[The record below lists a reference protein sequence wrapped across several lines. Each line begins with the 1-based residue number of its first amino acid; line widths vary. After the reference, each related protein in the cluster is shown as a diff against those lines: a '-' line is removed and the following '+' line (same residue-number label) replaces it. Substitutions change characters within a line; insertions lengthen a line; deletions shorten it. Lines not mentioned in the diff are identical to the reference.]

1 MTKRNWTQWTATG
14 VAIVLMFAV
23 AAAGYAGGNEIMPH
37 PTHSVELI
45 VDDSGAVAEALI
57 IGERGR
63 RIANVTA
70 LEGSEL
76 DAALNTLLA
85 ALMREEDLDDLS
97 GAVLVSAQSG
107 DEQQSALLQTQYELL
122 VTQTLSAL
130 QQESIAQEQA
140 VGLALAHAGV
150 AKDDAALRKAHLD
163 YEDGVL
169 VWEIEFVS
177 GGTEYEVDV
186 RADSGAI
193 VQYETEREENRT
205 QQTGK
210 ADGLA
215 AADGK
220 DASAKAESAY
230 IGETAA
236 RSAALAH
243 AGVQEADLT
252 YIKSRLDMDD
262 GRAEYEVAF
271 AAQGTKYEYEIDAL
285 TGAVLQFEQESSA
298 RGGKTGTDAAK
309 QEKPAQDTAGQAK
322 PGAEKIGTDAAK
334 SAALGHAGVSAADV
348 RAYQCELDHD
358 DGRTVYEIEFKAG
371 GVEYEYE
378 IDAFTGSVLKAEKDR
393 DD

>member
-1 MTKRNWTQWTATG
+1 MTKRNWTQWTAIG
-14 VAIVLMFAV
+14 IAIVLMFAV

-150 AKDDAALRKAHLD
+150 AKDAAALRKAHLD

-177 GGTEYEVDV
+177 GGTEYEVDL

-285 TGAVLQFEQESSA
+285 TGAVLQFEQENSA

-348 RAYQCELDHD
+348 RAYQCELDRD

-371 GVEYEYE
+371 GLEYEYE
-378 IDAFTGSVLKAEKDR
+378 IDAFTGSVLKSEKDR

>member
-1 MTKRNWTQWTATG
+1 MTKRNWTQWTAIG
-14 VAIVLMFAV
+14 IAIVLMFAV

-107 DEQQSALLQTQYELL
+107 DEQQSALLQAQYELL

-130 QQESIAQEQA
+130 QQESVAQEQA

-150 AKDDAALRKAHLD
+150 AKDAAALRKAHLD

-236 RSAALAH
+236 RSAAIAH

-334 SAALGHAGVSAADV
+334 SAALGHAGVSVADV

-371 GVEYEYE
+371 GLEYEYE

>member
-1 MTKRNWTQWTATG
+1 MTKRNWTQWTAIG
-14 VAIVLMFAV
+14 IAIVLMFAV

-57 IGERGR
+57 IDERGR

-76 DAALNTLLA
+76 DAALNTLLT

-150 AKDDAALRKAHLD
+150 AKDAAALRRAHLD

-215 AADGK
+215 AAGGK

-236 RSAALAH
+236 RGAALAH

-285 TGAVLQFEQESSA
+285 TGAVLQFEQENSA

-371 GVEYEYE
+371 GLEYEYE
-378 IDAFTGSVLKAEKDR
+378 IDAFTGSVLKAEKER

>member
-1 MTKRNWTQWTATG
+1 MTKRNWTQWTAIG
-14 VAIVLMFAV
+14 IAIVLMFAV

-150 AKDDAALRKAHLD
+150 AKDAAALRRAHLD

-220 DASAKAESAY
+220 DAAAKAESAY

-236 RSAALAH
+236 RSAAIAH

-334 SAALGHAGVSAADV
+334 SAALSHAGVSAADV

-371 GVEYEYE
+371 GLEYEYE
-378 IDAFTGSVLKAEKDR
+378 IDAFTGSVLKSEKDR